1 MGSFYRAETCELVGI
16 YLLYYPSP
24 KYGNNIGLCRD
35 NGLAAF
41 SKTPRKI
48 ENRIKHICKTFQ
60 RQRLENHHRSEQ
72 KVCQVCYTK
81 LDLRTGSFKP
91 FTKPNNIPQLVN

>member
-48 ENRIKHICKTFQ
+48 ENRKNIYAKHFSDNDLKITIEANKKCVNY
-60 RQRLENHHRSEQ
+60 LD
-72 KVCQVCYTK
+72 TK

-91 FTKPNNIPQLVN
+91 FTKPNNIPQFVN